1 MYFLQIQKLI
11 KIPIILLTVGVLV
24 FGFVCTGFFNK
35 SSMDMP
41 AMDMGM
47 TSSEHQ
53 PSCCNLGAAHHM
65 NSLRDIALIA
75 PDKTR
80 DTLTLLALGLALLLG
95 YGFAYVWN
103 RRPPID
109 HDVGRLR
116 LYIKSHPDLILFD
129 HLRLAFARG
138 ILNPKIY

>member
-1 MYFLQIQKLI
+1 MFFPFIQKQI
-11 KIPIILLTVGVLV
+11 KTPIILLTVGVLV
-24 FGFVCTGFFNK
+24 FGFVCTGFFSKALMN
-35 SSMDMP
+35 MP
-41 AMDMGM
+41 AMDMGIM
-47 TSSEHQ
+47 SSEHGQ
-53 PSCCNLGAAHHM
+53 SCCNLGTADHM
-65 NSLRDIALIA
+65 NSLRDVALIA

-80 DTLTLLALGLALLLG
+80 DALTLLALGLALLLG

-116 LYIKSHPDLILFD
+116 LYIKSHPELVLFD
-129 HLRLAFARG
+129 HLKLAFARG

>member
-1 MYFLQIQKLI
+1 MYLVAQKYL
-11 KIPIILLTVGVLV
+11 KFFIILVTLGVLV

-35 SSMDMP
+35 SSMDMS
-41 AMDMGM
+41 AMDMSM
-47 TSSEHQ
+47 MSSEHKL
-53 PSCCNLGAAHHM
+53 SCCNLGAAHHI
-65 NSLRDIALIA
+65 NSLRDVALIA

>member
-1 MYFLQIQKLI
+1 M
-11 KIPIILLTVGVLV
+11 
-24 FGFVCTGFFNK
+24 
-35 SSMDMP
+35 S

-47 TSSEHQ
+47 MPSEHEQ
-53 PSCCNLGAAHHM
+53 SCCNLGTTNHM
-65 NSLRDIALIA
+65 NSLRDVALIA

-95 YGFAYVWN
+95 YGFVTIWN

-109 HDVGRLR
+109 HDVGVLR
-116 LYIKSHPDLILFD
+116 LYIKSHPEIVLFD
-129 HLRLAFARG
+129 HLKLAFARG